1 MVGELDSGV
10 PDMRTHITTLTVE
23 ETTMGTTILKSI
35 TITMLLLKT
44 NRHKHSNHLGRDAVL
59 ALPLEGQE
67 GGAPVVRAAE
77 VHAVQEAAAEAEAAV
92 HLHVA
97 VTAKAA
103 VEGVENK
110 LLN

>member
-1 MVGELDSGV
+1 M
-10 PDMRTHITTLTVE
+10 
-23 ETTMGTTILKSI
+23 
-35 TITMLLLKT
+35 
-44 NRHKHSNHLGRDAVL
+44 
-59 ALPLEGQE
+59 
-67 GGAPVVRAAE
+67 VRAAE